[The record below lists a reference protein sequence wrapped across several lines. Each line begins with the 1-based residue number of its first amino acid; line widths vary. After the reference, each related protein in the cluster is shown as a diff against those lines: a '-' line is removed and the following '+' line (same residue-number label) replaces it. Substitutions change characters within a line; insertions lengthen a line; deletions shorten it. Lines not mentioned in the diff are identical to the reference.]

1 MRSRLSAEVISKN
14 GNGAHTVLAYPFWL
28 ICWQKPTA
36 NILLSQILDCNY
48 TWKKIRDF
56 HVYTTKTL
64 EWEYIFEN
72 GLWQQKTSAN
82 SVGHFEYF
90 FTVLYKQL
98 GLAYIICLSDFL
110 ANLTTGSLSSKL
122 VSPALFRRKP
132 RYEKLCSASY
142 WLSQTVETGYIKSSV
157 HVCLWAVKTNS
168 SSSVDPNMHD
178 IEQGEIKTTIHQQEF
193 DSRPTETKDINS
205 SGSIKSSRKL
215 SYFVKGCMFL
225 IIVAIVVALATL
237 PNIIRDHNDG
247 QGIIANTGSDG
258 LFPSTTVFPAPTAT
272 PDPRLSRS
280 FYGIDYTPHGAQA
293 QFQCG
298 ISQQQVNQDLQVLQ
312 QLTSRIRL
320 YGMDCDQASLVMEG
334 IKQLK
339 LDMGVLLTLWVDGN
353 QTTYERQYKI
363 FWDVVRKYGG
373 DHILGVSV
381 GNEGKSFRREQ
392 VIISSWTYTVNCSNL

>member
-1 MRSRLSAEVISKN
+1 
-14 GNGAHTVLAYPFWL
+14 
-28 ICWQKPTA
+28 
-36 NILLSQILDCNY
+36 
-48 TWKKIRDF
+48 
-56 HVYTTKTL
+56 
-64 EWEYIFEN
+64 
-72 GLWQQKTSAN
+72 
-82 SVGHFEYF
+82 
-90 FTVLYKQL
+90 
-98 GLAYIICLSDFL
+98 
-110 ANLTTGSLSSKL
+110 
-122 VSPALFRRKP
+122 
-132 RYEKLCSASY
+132 
-142 WLSQTVETGYIKSSV
+142 
-157 HVCLWAVKTNS
+157 
-168 SSSVDPNMHD
+168 MHD

-215 SYFVKGCMFL
+215 SYFVKGCILL

-237 PNIIRDHNDG
+237 PNIIRDLNDG

-258 LFPSTTVFPAPTAT
+258 LFPSTTVSPAPTAT

>member
-142 WLSQTVETGYIKSSV
+142 WLSQTVDRIYKVECT
-157 HVCLWAVKTNS
+157 CL
-168 SSSVDPNMHD
+168 
-178 IEQGEIKTTIHQQEF
+178 
-193 DSRPTETKDINS
+193 
-205 SGSIKSSRKL
+205 
-215 SYFVKGCMFL
+215 FVSCKNKQFFL
-225 IIVAIVVALATL
+225 CRSKHARYRARR
-237 PNIIRDHNDG
+237 NQND
-247 QGIIANTGSDG
+247 N
-258 LFPSTTVFPAPTAT
+258 PST
-272 PDPRLSRS
+272 
-280 FYGIDYTPHGAQA
+280 
-293 QFQCG
+293 
-298 ISQQQVNQDLQVLQ
+298 
-312 QLTSRIRL
+312 RIWFKANW
-320 YGMDCDQASLVMEG
+320 DQG
-334 IKQLK
+334 
-339 LDMGVLLTLWVDGN
+339 
-353 QTTYERQYKI
+353 Y
-363 FWDVVRKYGG
+363 
-373 DHILGVSV
+373 
-381 GNEGKSFRREQ
+381 
-392 VIISSWTYTVNCSNL
+392 